1 MFKFFYLFIIIFYTN
16 LVYAETSIVK
26 SISPTVRSGDELN
39 VVNKL
44 TQEEIEEYFSKE
56 EHYNNIPFNH
66 NLILNIDIKD
76 LRWVYKGNHNLLVSL
91 DGKVLEKNK
100 NEQVLDLI
108 IHCPITETI
117 SNKVETKNTI
127 SSNPMSSKLIYEG
140 RIFSELSNIDLPIM
154 RKLEIS
160 NPLAEFQLTMKL
172 ICENIE
178 LISVIRDNHRL
189 RDKFMEQELNE
200 SWNKIKM

>member
-1 MFKFFYLFIIIFYTN
+1 MFKLFYFFIVIFYTN

-26 SISPTVRSGDELN
+26 SISPKVRSGELN
-39 VVNKL
+39 IVNKL

-56 EHYNNIPFNH
+56 EYYNNIPFYH

-100 NEQVLDLI
+100 NEQILDLI

-127 SSNPMSSKLIYEG
+127 SLNTISSKLIYEG
-140 RIFSELSNIDLPIM
+140 RIFSELSKIDLPIM
-154 RKLEIS
+154 RKLETS
-160 NPLAEFQLTMKL
+160 NPLAEFQLTMRL
-172 ICENIE
+172 ICENID

-189 RDKFMEQELNE
+189 RDNFMEKELNE
-200 SWNKIKM
+200 SWDKIKM